1 MRHYDFMNKE
11 EQITDRSDIFV
22 ADESSEI
29 KSFDHTK
36 IPRSKTFTESM
47 KYFDIEDDMTR
58 NILFSVNEAD
68 QNTIMVSLAN
78 KLYSH
83 IVDKVDDI
91 DFGTIPL
98 SKGDITKIERYDQL
112 TDCIAIIAQ
121 ILEQYHQDTKP
132 IETVATALQN
142 VIDRTDMFTK
152 AYRFNIEMPI
162 VAYNTIVLSIVS
174 SVSYMISG
182 CIEFVKNS
190 NSQGFEISLNKVGL
204 SKTKERML
212 FKQLEKFNKMC
223 SSREFDNTMAHVMS
237 ENLKRE
243 SGIVSEGIGTF
254 LLGAAAA
261 VGAVIAFVL
270 LLRELIFIAFYACQK
285 ASDYFDTNSTLLQ
298 MNAYNIENNLTMDEK
313 QKKEI
318 SSKQRKIA
326 DKFKKL
332 SNALNVKARMAEA
345 KAEKELKKLDGEKY
359 KYTDIMNSIPDSA
372 NAVLF

>member
-78 KLYSH
+78 KLQSH
-83 IVDKVDDI
+83 IVDKVDNI

-121 ILEQYHQDTKP
+121 ILEQYHQDPKP
-132 IETVATALQN
+132 IEIVARALQN

-162 VAYNTIVLSIVS
+162 VAYNTIALSIVS
-174 SVSYMISG
+174 NVSYMITG
-182 CIEFVKNS
+182 CITFVKNS
-190 NSQGFEISLNKVGL
+190 N
-204 SKTKERML
+204 
-212 FKQLEKFNKMC
+212 
-223 SSREFDNTMAHVMS
+223 
-237 ENLKRE
+237 
-243 SGIVSEGIGTF
+243 
-254 LLGAAAA
+254 
-261 VGAVIAFVL
+261 
-270 LLRELIFIAFYACQK
+270 
-285 ASDYFDTNSTLLQ
+285 
-298 MNAYNIENNLTMDEK
+298 
-313 QKKEI
+313 
-318 SSKQRKIA
+318 
-326 DKFKKL
+326 
-332 SNALNVKARMAEA
+332 
-345 KAEKELKKLDGEKY
+345 
-359 KYTDIMNSIPDSA
+359 
-372 NAVLF
+372 

>member
-83 IVDKVDDI
+83 IVDKVDNI

-190 NSQGFEISLNKVGL
+190 LSLTFFMIPYFSLN
-204 SKTKERML
+204 
-212 FKQLEKFNKMC
+212 F
-223 SSREFDNTMAHVMS
+223 
-237 ENLKRE
+237 
-243 SGIVSEGIGTF
+243 
-254 LLGAAAA
+254 
-261 VGAVIAFVL
+261 
-270 LLRELIFIAFYACQK
+270 FIA
-285 ASDYFDTNSTLLQ
+285 
-298 MNAYNIENNLTMDEK
+298 
-313 QKKEI
+313 
-318 SSKQRKIA
+318 
-326 DKFKKL
+326 
-332 SNALNVKARMAEA
+332 V
-345 KAEKELKKLDGEKY
+345 
-359 KYTDIMNSIPDSA
+359 
-372 NAVLF
+372 

>member
-1 MRHYDFMNKE
+1 MRHYDFMNKTE
-11 EQITDRSDIFV
+11 EIVDRSDIFV
-22 ADESSEI
+22 ADEAGAI

-36 IPRSKTFTESM
+36 IPRSKAFTESM

-98 SKGDITKIERYDQL
+98 SKGDVTKIEHYNQL

-121 ILEQYHQDTKP
+121 ILEQYHQETKP
-132 IETVATALQN
+132 IETIATALQN
-142 VIDRTDMFTK
+142 IIDRTDMFTK

-190 NSQGFEISLNKVGL
+190 SSQGFEISLNKAGL

-223 SSREFDNTMAHVMS
+223 STGEFDNTITHVIS

-243 SGIVSEGIGTF
+243 SGIISEGIGTI

-285 ASDYFDTNSTLLQ
+285 ASDYFDTNATLLQ

-318 SSKQRKIA
+318 SSKQKKIA
-326 DKFKKL
+326 DKFKKI

-345 KAEKELKKLDGEKY
+345 KAEKELKKLDDKKY
-359 KYTDIMNSIPDSA
+359 KYNDIMDSIPDSS